1 MSASRGSWGSDWN
14 MAVGYKKPPK
24 HSQFQRGRSGNP
36 KGRPRKRKGPRQLL
50 EAALN
55 EAAMVTENGVSKAL
69 PKMQVIYKVLVANA
83 IKGHAGPTS
92 ILFRLIQEYGISKD
106 LEPAMNEMIIKLVS
120 SDKKKKE

>member
-1 MSASRGSWGSDWN
+1 MKAARSNWKSSWDPP
-14 MAVGYKKPPK
+14 VGFKKPPK
-24 HSQFQRGRSGNP
+24 HSQFKPGESGNP

-50 EAALN
+50 EAALS

-106 LEPAMNEMIIKLVS
+106 LEPAMNEMIIKFVRAG
-120 SDKKKKE
+120 DKKD